1 MNTPKRERCTATL
14 MGADGNV
21 HECEYPLDAHEWH
34 RIKSV
39 RWTDSAP
46 GATPHRP
53 SIEWIDRQISEQ
65 WAPALKRM
73 AEGATPHRP
82 AEPPSGHQPLTAA
95 EMAQAKQIAEEI
107 LAEEIL
113 AEDEPSREACSAA
126 LPVVQSLRIALSDAS
141 VSTIK
146 ARAEIARALDAFAK
160 QAVEAERTGIAQ
172 DLVALDRAGGL
183 KLTSAIDAIIARGNK

>member
-1 MNTPKRERCTATL
+1 

-107 LAEEIL
+107 LAE
-113 AEDEPSREACSAA
+113 DEPSREACSAA

-160 QAVEAERTGIAQ
+160 QAVEAEREACAKHLENFGG
-172 DLVALDRAGGL
+172 AGVFFAKTIRSLGGV
-183 KLTSAIDAIIARGNK
+183 K